1 MTNSFVDILKWISTH
16 TNVHRLLN
24 IITKGVMSMKLL
36 KSELKILNSKDN
48 KDYSIDDYRRQ
59 QEKALYQ
66 SKTFF
71 RNHQF

>member
-1 MTNSFVDILKWISTH
+1 
-16 TNVHRLLN
+16 
-24 IITKGVMSMKLL
+24 MKLL
-36 KSELKILNSKDN
+36 KSEIRLLNNKDG
-48 KDYSIDDYRRQ
+48 KEDYSIDDYRRQ